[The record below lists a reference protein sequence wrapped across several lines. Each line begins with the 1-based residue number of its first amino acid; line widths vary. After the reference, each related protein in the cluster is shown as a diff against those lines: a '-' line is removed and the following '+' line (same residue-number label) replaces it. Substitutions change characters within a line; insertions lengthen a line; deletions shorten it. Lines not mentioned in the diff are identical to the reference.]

1 MSELAP
7 EDELRLNVMMA
18 GGIQAVRIDE
28 SAMVVHG
35 LSARGEAAVKLH
47 PTGRAEQYLRRVREM
62 LAGIATGSPGGY
74 PVYLHG
80 WTRMGQARDKGLDCL
95 LLLGEDEAVVSVAY
109 SNGLTDELARR
120 AWWAMPVADNARRM
134 LERDCVVHGEMGKVL
149 AGYLVEYL
157 PFENIP
163 HTIIDTVRLLLQ
175 PGLIDD
181 EVRKKLWNRGAVD
194 NAYHVGFLERTP
206 DDLPTAVPPRDDWSA
221 LGSKLTRL
229 ADHPLADH
237 PYAVQLERVLSAR
250 GQAFLQTSEAMLRYP
265 ADRDVVYALLNALAA
280 YFSSISHTACCDAD
294 TPDTILA
301 NVDAFCRDAA
311 SEAGQFLQSLPEYAS
326 ELRAMLALSCMNS
339 AVAAPVLSRSTA
351 GGTVMRQKLEPV
363 TTIIL
368 QQIAVLRGQ
377 VFSASTP
384 RRRSRA

>member
-1 MSELAP
+1 MTELAP

-18 GGIQAVRIDE
+18 GDIQAVRIDE
-28 SAMVVHG
+28 AAMVVHG
-35 LSARGEAAVKLH
+35 LSSRGEASIRLH

-62 LAGIATGSPGGY
+62 LAGKATGSPGGY

-95 LLLGEDEAVVSVAY
+95 LLLGEAEAVVSVAY

-134 LERDCVVHGEMGKVL
+134 LERDCVVQGKMGKVL
-149 AGYLVEYL
+149 AEFLVEYL
-157 PFENIP
+157 PFETNP

-181 EVRKKLWNRGAVD
+181 EVRRKLWNRGTMD
-194 NAYHVGFLERTP
+194 NAYHVGFLERIP
-206 DDLPTAVPPRDDWSA
+206 DDLPAEASPRDDWST
-221 LGSKLTRL
+221 LGSKL
-229 ADHPLADH
+229 AQFADH
-237 PYAVQLERVLSAR
+237 PYAAQLERVLSAR

-265 ADRDVVYALLNALAA
+265 ADRDVVNALLNALAA
-280 YFSSISHTACCDAD
+280 YFSSISNPECCGED
-294 TPDTILA
+294 TLEAMFA

-311 SEAGQFLQSLPEYAS
+311 SQAGQFVESLPEYAS

-339 AVAAPVLSRSTA
+339 SVAAPILSRTAA

-363 TTIIL
+363 TTPIL

-377 VFSASTP
+377 AYSATAP
-384 RRRSRA
+384 RRRSRT

>member
-18 GGIQAVRIDE
+18 GDLQAVRIDE
-28 SAMVVHG
+28 AAMIVHG
-35 LSARGEAAVKLH
+35 LSSRGEASIKLH
-47 PTGRAEQYLRRVREM
+47 PTGRTEQYLRRVREM
-62 LAGIATGSPGGY
+62 LAGHATGSPGGY

-95 LLLGEDEAVVSVAY
+95 LLLGEAEAVVSVAY

-134 LERDCVVHGEMGKVL
+134 LERDCVVRGTMGRIL
-149 AGYLVEYL
+149 AEYLVEYL
-157 PFENIP
+157 PFENNP

-194 NAYHVGFLERTP
+194 NAYHVGFLERMP
-206 DDLPTAVPPRDDWSA
+206 DDLPAESSPREDWSA
-221 LGSKLTRL
+221 LNSRL
-229 ADHPLADH
+229 AHLADH

-250 GQAFLQTSEAMLRYP
+250 GQAFLHTSEAMLRYP
-265 ADRDVVYALLNALAA
+265 ADKDVVNALLNALAT
-280 YFSSISHTACCDAD
+280 YFSSVLQPECCGAD
-294 TPDTILA
+294 TIEAMLA

-311 SEAGQFLQSLPEYAS
+311 STAGKFLEILPEYAS
-326 ELRAMLALSCMNS
+326 EVRAMLVLSCMNS
-339 AVAAPVLSRSTA
+339 DVAAPVLSRSTA
-351 GGTVMRQKLEPV
+351 GGTLMRQRLEPV
-363 TTIIL
+363 TTPIL
-368 QQIAVLRGQ
+368 QQIAILRGQ
-377 VFSASTP
+377 AFSATAP

>member
-1 MSELAP
+1 MSELAA

-18 GGIQAVRIDE
+18 GDIQAVRIDE

-35 LSARGEAAVKLH
+35 LSARGEAAIKLH
-47 PTGRAEQYLRRVREM
+47 PAGRAEQYLRRVREM

-134 LERDCVVHGEMGKVL
+134 LERECVVKGKMGRVL

-157 PFENIP
+157 PFENVP

-181 EVRKKLWNRGAVD
+181 EVRNKLWNRGAVD
-194 NAYHVGFLERTP
+194 NAYHVGFLERVP
-206 DDLPTAVPPRDDWSA
+206 DDLPVAVPPRDDWSV
-221 LGSKLTRL
+221 LGSKL
-229 ADHPLADH
+229 AHQADH
-237 PYAVQLERVLSAR
+237 PYALQLERVLSAR
-250 GQAFLQTSEAMLRYP
+250 GQAFLQTAEALLRYA
-265 ADRDVVYALLNALAA
+265 ADRDVVNALLNALAA
-280 YFSSISHTACCDAD
+280 YFSSVSHPACCEAD
-294 TPDTILA
+294 TPEAILA
-301 NVDAFCRDAA
+301 NVDAFCSDAA
-311 SEAGQFLQSLPEYAS
+311 SEAGRFLQRLPEYAS
-326 ELRAMLALSCMNS
+326 ELRAMLALLCMNS

-351 GGTVMRQKLEPV
+351 GGTLMRQKLEPV
-363 TTIIL
+363 TTPIL

-377 VFSASTP
+377 VFSATAP
-384 RRRSRA
+384 RRRTRG

>member
-18 GGIQAVRIDE
+18 GDIQAVRIDE
-28 SAMVVHG
+28 AAMIVHG
-35 LSARGEAAVKLH
+35 LSSRGEAAIKLH
-47 PTGRAEQYLRRVREM
+47 PTGRTEQYLRRVREM
-62 LAGIATGSPGGY
+62 LAGKATGSPGGY

-95 LLLGEDEAVVSVAY
+95 LLLGEAEAVVSVAY

-134 LERDCVVHGEMGKVL
+134 LERDCVVQGKMGKVL
-149 AGYLVEYL
+149 AEYLVEYL
-157 PFENIP
+157 PFETNP

-206 DDLPTAVPPRDDWSA
+206 DDLPAAVPPRDDWGS
-221 LGSKLTRL
+221 LGSKLTQI
-229 ADHPLADH
+229 ADH

-250 GQAFLQTSEAMLRYP
+250 GQAFLQASEAMLRYP
-265 ADRDVVYALLNALAA
+265 ADRDVVNALLNAQAA
-280 YFSSISHTACCDAD
+280 YFSSMVHSACCDGN
-294 TPDTILA
+294 TPEAILA
-301 NVDAFCRDAA
+301 SVDAFCRDTT
-311 SEAGQFLQSLPEYAS
+311 SIAGQFVESLPEYAS
-326 ELRAMLALSCMNS
+326 EVRAMLVLSCMNS
-339 AVAAPVLSRSTA
+339 AVASPVLSRSTA
-351 GGTVMRQKLEPV
+351 GGTLMRQKLEPV
-363 TTIIL
+363 TTPIL

-377 VFSASTP
+377 AFSATAP

>member
-1 MSELAP
+1 MSELAA

-18 GGIQAVRIDE
+18 GDIQAVRIDE

-35 LSARGEAAVKLH
+35 LSARGEAAIKLH

-62 LAGIATGSPGGY
+62 LAGKATGSPGGY

-95 LLLGEDEAVVSVAY
+95 LLLGEVEAVVSVAY

-134 LERDCVVHGEMGKVL
+134 LERDCVVQGSMGKVL
-149 AGYLVEYL
+149 AAYLVEYL

-194 NAYHVGFLERTP
+194 NAYHVGFLERVP
-206 DDLPTAVPPRDDWSA
+206 DDLPVAVPPRNDWSA
-221 LGSKLTRL
+221 LGPKLAGL
-229 ADHPLADH
+229 AGH

-265 ADRDVVYALLNALAA
+265 ADRDVVYALLNALSA
-280 YFSSISHTACCDAD
+280 YFFSALHPACCGAD
-294 TPDTILA
+294 TPEAILA
-301 NVDAFCRDAA
+301 NVDAFCSDTA
-311 SEAGQFLQSLPEYAS
+311 SLAGQFLRSLPEYAS

-351 GGTVMRQKLEPV
+351 GGTLMRQKLEPV
-363 TTIIL
+363 TTIML
-368 QQIAVLRGQ
+368 QQVAVLRGQ
-377 VFSASTP
+377 AFSASAP

>member
-1 MSELAP
+1 
-7 EDELRLNVMMA
+7 
-18 GGIQAVRIDE
+18 
-28 SAMVVHG
+28 
-35 LSARGEAAVKLH
+35 
-47 PTGRAEQYLRRVREM
+47 M
-62 LAGIATGSPGGY
+62 LAGHATGSPGGY

-95 LLLGEDEAVVSVAY
+95 LLLGEAEAVVSVAY

-134 LERDCVVHGEMGKVL
+134 LERDCVVQGKMGKVL
-149 AGYLVEYL
+149 AEYLVEHL
-157 PFENIP
+157 PFENSP

-181 EVRKKLWNRGAVD
+181 EVRKKLWNRGTAD

-206 DDLPTAVPPRDDWSA
+206 DDLPTTVSPREDWST
-221 LGSKLTRL
+221 LSSKLAQL
-229 ADHPLADH
+229 VDH
-237 PYAVQLERVLSAR
+237 PYAVQLERVLSAK
-250 GQAFLQTSEAMLRYP
+250 GQAFLQTSNAMLRYP
-265 ADRDVVYALLNALAA
+265 ADRDVVNALLNAQAA
-280 YFSSISHTACCDAD
+280 YFSSILHPACCGGD

-311 SEAGQFLQSLPEYAS
+311 SEAGQFLQGMPEYAA
-326 ELRAMLALSCMNS
+326 EVRAMLALACMNS

-351 GGTVMRQKLEPV
+351 GGTLMRQKLEPV
-363 TTIIL
+363 TTPIL

-377 VFSASTP
+377 AFSATAP

>member
-1 MSELAP
+1 MSELAA

-28 SAMVVHG
+28 AAMVVHG

-47 PTGRAEQYLRRVREM
+47 PTGRAEQYLRKVREM

-80 WTRMGQARDKGLDCL
+80 WTRMGQARNKGLDCL
-95 LLLGEDEAVVSVAY
+95 LLLGEAEAVVSVAY

-120 AWWAMPVADNARRM
+120 AWWAMPAADNARRM
-134 LERDCVVHGEMGKVL
+134 LERECVVKGKMGRVL
-149 AGYLVEYL
+149 AGYLVEHL
-157 PFENIP
+157 PFENSP

-181 EVRKKLWNRGAVD
+181 EVRKKLWNRGTVD

-206 DDLPTAVPPRDDWSA
+206 DDLPVAIPPRDDWSVF
-221 LGSKLTRL
+221 GSKLAHQ
-229 ADHPLADH
+229 ADY
-237 PYAVQLERVLSAR
+237 PYALQLERVLSAR
-250 GQAFLQTSEAMLRYP
+250 GQAFLQTAEAMLRYA

-280 YFSSISHTACCDAD
+280 YFSSVSHPGCCEAD

-301 NVDAFCRDAA
+301 NVDMFCSDAA
-311 SEAGQFLQSLPEYAS
+311 SQAGRFLQRLPEYAS
-326 ELRAMLALSCMNS
+326 ELRAMLALSCMGS
-339 AVAAPVLSRSTA
+339 AVAAPILSRSTA
-351 GGTVMRQKLEPV
+351 GGTLMRQKLEPV
-363 TTIIL
+363 TTPIL
-368 QQIAVLRGQ
+368 QQIALLRGQ
-377 VFSASTP
+377 MFSATAA
-384 RRRSRA
+384 RRRSRG

>member
-18 GGIQAVRIDE
+18 GDIQAVRIDE
-28 SAMVVHG
+28 SAMIVHG
-35 LSARGEAAVKLH
+35 LSSRGEASIKLH

-62 LAGIATGSPGGY
+62 LAGHATGSPGGY

-95 LLLGEDEAVVSVAY
+95 LLLGEVEAVVSVAY

-134 LERDCVVHGEMGKVL
+134 LERDCVVHGKMGKVL
-149 AGYLVEYL
+149 AEYLVEHL
-157 PFENIP
+157 PFENSP

-194 NAYHVGFLERTP
+194 NAYRVGFLERMP
-206 DDLPTAVPPRDDWSA
+206 DDLPAAVSPREDWSA
-221 LGSKLTRL
+221 LSSKL
-229 ADHPLADH
+229 AQLADH

-265 ADRDVVYALLNALAA
+265 ADRDVVNALLSALAA
-280 YFSSISHTACCDAD
+280 YFSSILHPACCGGDMLEAM
-294 TPDTILA
+294 LE
-301 NVDAFCRDAA
+301 NVDVFCRDAA
-311 SEAGQFLQSLPEYAS
+311 SEAGQFLESLPEYAS
-326 ELRAMLALSCMNS
+326 EVRAMLALSCMNS
-339 AVAAPVLSRSTA
+339 DVVAPILSRSTA

-363 TTIIL
+363 MTPIL

-377 VFSASTP
+377 VFSATAP

>member
-18 GGIQAVRIDE
+18 GDIQAVRIDE

-35 LSARGEAAVKLH
+35 LSSRGEAAIKLH

-62 LAGIATGSPGGY
+62 LAGNATGSPGGY

-80 WTRMGQARDKGLDCL
+80 WTRMGQARNKGLDCL
-95 LLLGEDEAVVSVAY
+95 LLLGEAEAVVSVAY

-134 LERDCVVHGEMGKVL
+134 LERDCVVHGKMGKVL
-149 AGYLVEYL
+149 AEYLVEHL
-157 PFENIP
+157 PFENSP

-175 PGLIDD
+175 PGLVDD

-194 NAYHVGFLERTP
+194 NAYHVGFLERMP
-206 DDLPTAVPPRDDWSA
+206 DDLPTAVSPREDWSA
-221 LGSKLTRL
+221 LSSRL
-229 ADHPLADH
+229 AQLADH

-250 GQAFLQTSEAMLRYP
+250 GQAFLQTGEALLRYP
-265 ADRDVVYALLNALAA
+265 ADRDVVNALLNALAA
-280 YFSSISHTACCDAD
+280 YFSSISHPACCDAD
-294 TPDTILA
+294 TPDTLLA
-301 NVDAFCRDAA
+301 NVDAFCRDT
-311 SEAGQFLQSLPEYAS
+311 SSIAGQFLQSLPEYAS
-326 ELRAMLALSCMNS
+326 EVRAMLVLSCMNS
-339 AVAAPVLSRSTA
+339 DVAAPVLSRSTA
-351 GGTVMRQKLEPV
+351 GGTLMRQKLEPV
-363 TTIIL
+363 ATPIL

-377 VFSASTP
+377 VFSANTP

>member
-1 MSELAP
+1 MSKLSP

-18 GGIQAVRIDE
+18 GDIQAVRIDE
-28 SAMVVHG
+28 AGMTVHG
-35 LSARGEAAVKLH
+35 LSSRGEASIKLH
-47 PTGRAEQYLRRVREM
+47 PAGRPEQYLRRVREL

-80 WTRMGQARDKGLDCL
+80 WTRMGQAREKGLDCL
-95 LLLGEDEAVVSVAY
+95 LLLGEEEAVVSVAY

-134 LERDCVVHGEMGKVL
+134 LERDCVVHGKMGKVL
-149 AGYLVEYL
+149 AAYLVEYL
-157 PFENIP
+157 PFETNP

-175 PGLIDD
+175 PGLVDA
-181 EVRKKLWNRGAVD
+181 EVRMKLWNRGAMD

-206 DDLPTAVPPRDDWSA
+206 DNLPTSVPPREDWGA
-221 LGSKLTRL
+221 LDSKLTQ
-229 ADHPLADH
+229 LADH

-265 ADRDVVYALLNALAA
+265 ADRDVVNALLNALAA
-280 YFSSISHTACCDAD
+280 YFSPVLQPSCCGAD
-294 TPDTILA
+294 TPEAILA
-301 NVDAFCRDAA
+301 NVDGFCRDAA
-311 SEAGQFLQSLPEYAS
+311 STAGQFLESMPEYAK
-326 ELRAMLALSCMNS
+326 EVRAMLVLSCMNS
-339 AVAAPVLSRSTA
+339 EVAAPILSRTTA
-351 GGTVMRQKLEPV
+351 GGTLMRQKLEPV
-363 TTIIL
+363 TTPIL

-377 VFSASTP
+377 AYSATAP

>member
-18 GGIQAVRIDE
+18 GDIQAVRIDE
-28 SAMVVHG
+28 SAMIVHS
-35 LSARGEAAVKLH
+35 LSARGEASIKLH

-62 LAGIATGSPGGY
+62 LAGHATGSPGGY

-95 LLLGEDEAVVSVAY
+95 LLLGEAEAVVSVAY

-134 LERDCVVHGEMGKVL
+134 LERDCVVQGKMGKVL
-149 AGYLVEYL
+149 AEYLVEHL
-157 PFENIP
+157 PFENSP

-181 EVRKKLWNRGAVD
+181 EVRKKLWNRGAAD
-194 NAYHVGFLERTP
+194 NAYHVGFLERMP
-206 DDLPTAVPPRDDWSA
+206 DDLPVTVSPRDDWNA
-221 LGSKLTRL
+221 LSSRL
-229 ADHPLADH
+229 AQLAEH

-250 GQAFLQTSEAMLRYP
+250 GQAFLQTGEAMLRYP
-265 ADRDVVYALLNALAA
+265 ADRDVVKALLNAQAA
-280 YFSSISHTACCDAD
+280 YFSSMVHPACCDGN
-294 TPDTILA
+294 TPEAILA
-301 NVDAFCRDAA
+301 SVEAFCRDT
-311 SEAGQFLQSLPEYAS
+311 SSIAGQFVESLPEYAS
-326 ELRAMLALSCMNS
+326 EVRAMLFLSCMNS

-351 GGTVMRQKLEPV
+351 GGTLMRQRLE
-363 TTIIL
+363 
-368 QQIAVLRGQ
+368 
-377 VFSASTP
+377 
-384 RRRSRA
+384 

>member
-18 GGIQAVRIDE
+18 GEIQAVRIDE
-28 SAMVVHG
+28 SAMIVHG
-35 LSARGEAAVKLH
+35 LSARGEAAIKLH

-62 LAGIATGSPGGY
+62 LAGRATGSPGGY

-80 WTRMGQARDKGLDCL
+80 WTRMGQARDKGLGCL
-95 LLLGEDEAVVSVAY
+95 LLLGEVEAVVSVAY

-134 LERDCVVHGEMGKVL
+134 LERDCVVRGNMGKVL
-149 AGYLVEYL
+149 ADYLVEYL
-157 PFENIP
+157 PFESIP

-181 EVRKKLWNRGAVD
+181 DVRKKLWNRGAVD
-194 NAYHVGFLERTP
+194 NAYHVGFLERVP
-206 DDLPTAVPPRDDWSA
+206 DDLPVAVPPREDWSA
-221 LGSKLTRL
+221 LGPKLAGL
-229 ADHPLADH
+229 AGH

-280 YFSSISHTACCDAD
+280 YFSSALHPACRDAD
-294 TPDTILA
+294 TPEAILA
-301 NVDAFCRDAA
+301 NVDAFCSDGA
-311 SEAGQFLQSLPEYAS
+311 SEADRFLRSLPEYTF
-326 ELRAMLALSCMNS
+326 EVRAMLALSCMNS

-351 GGTVMRQKLEPV
+351 GGTLMRQKLEPV
-363 TTIIL
+363 TTPIL

-377 VFSASTP
+377 VFSASVP